1 MYGVQATLAS
11 ANQEQP
17 ERAATWVNVLVA
29 AGRADV
35 ACLRRPRHRHGRIA
49 GLLWIPIKLI
59 ISNLRDDMAV
69 DITNGL
75 GPNQTFWRSA
85 RPRSFEI
92 RRRVNSPT
100 KRLSTKNRSS

>member
-35 ACLRRPRHRHGRIA
+35 AA
-49 GLLWIPIKLI
+49 Y
-59 ISNLRDDMAV
+59 V
-69 DITNGL
+69 DPVIVTVVSLAFSG
-75 GPNQTFWRSA
+75 S
-85 RPRSFEI
+85 
-92 RRRVNSPT
+92 
-100 KRLSTKNRSS
+100 RSS